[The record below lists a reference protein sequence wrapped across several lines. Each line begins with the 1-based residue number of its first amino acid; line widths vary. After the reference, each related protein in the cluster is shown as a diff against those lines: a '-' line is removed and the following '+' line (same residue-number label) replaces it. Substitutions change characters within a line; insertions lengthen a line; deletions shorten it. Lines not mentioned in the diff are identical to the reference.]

1 MKRFLPL
8 VFAAFAGSGLA
19 AFAAPQAAPPKPR
32 DAAEATVRA
41 LDVLCVSPAG
51 RDISMPHGFEYWG
64 TFSEFATAEGDLEV
78 RPGGACGLTY
88 RGTGAGAEAVSA
100 AIDHWADSR
109 GMERPAALR
118 MDRYVRYGAG
128 TVEWRF
134 VPSAAAD
141 TGIVEITYWPESIRA
156 RPEKAATTCS

>member
-1 MKRFLPL
+1 MWPQPVAMKRL
-8 VFAAFAGSGLA
+8 VLA
-19 AFAAPQAAPPKPR
+19 AALIVGLSSAALAHPSMTS
-32 DAAEATVRA
+32 AEALVRA
-41 LDVLCVSPAG
+41 LDVLCVAPPG
-51 RDISMPHGFEYWG
+51 RDVSMSQGFEYWG

-88 RGTGAGAEAVSA
+88 RGTEAGAEAVSA
-100 AIDHWADSR
+100 AIDQWADAR

-141 TGIVEITYWPESIRA
+141 TGIVEITYWPESI
-156 RPEKAATTCS
+156 